1 MNRPLAMVVLFSMLA
16 GGGVVCA
23 MDLAIVVNRSN
34 PVDEISW
41 RELEAIFELRQQFWK
56 GGDRV
61 AVIIQPARHTEKNVM
76 LKQVYHR
83 TDESLNKY
91 LLNRMFIGEISDF
104 PQIAPS
110 NEKVKEEVR
119 KQANAIGFIDA
130 ATVDSTVKVLRI
142 EGATVHSEKY
152 RLRSGDPPS

>member
-1 MNRPLAMVVLFSMLA
+1 MNRSIAMVVLILMLTGA
-16 GGGVVCA
+16 GVVRA

-34 PVDEISW
+34 PVDDVTW

-61 AVIIQPARHTEKNVM
+61 AVIIQPARHAEKTVM
-76 LKQVYHR
+76 LKQVYHK

-91 LLNRMFIGEISDF
+91 LLNRMFKGEISDL

-110 NEKVKEEVR
+110 NEKVKDEIR
-119 KQANAIGFIDA
+119 KQVNAIGFIDA
-130 ATVDSTVKVLRI
+130 AAIDDTVKVLKI
-142 EGATVHSEKY
+142 DGTTVHSERY
-152 RLRSGDPPS
+152 RLRSVDPPS